1 MGPPKDKLVLE
12 GIRYG
17 LIEAMCSDTGMT
29 FELRRITRA
38 EVLDADELLL
48 SSATKEVL
56 PVTMLDG
63 QPVGHPDH
71 RGQPGPVYKILYAAY
86 QQAKRQAAT

>member
-1 MGPPKDKLVLE
+1 MGLA

-17 LIEAMCSDTGMT
+17 LIEEICRSVGIP

-38 EVLDADELLL
+38 EVLDADEILL

-56 PVTMLDG
+56 PVTRLDG
-63 QPVGHPDH
+63 QPVGHRAH
-71 RGQPGPVYKILYAAY
+71 AGQPGPVYAKLYAAY
-86 QQAKRQAAT
+86 QQAKALEAAQGAVAA